1 MANQSHPRWPRTRRG
16 FTLIELL
23 VVIAIIGILAA
34 LLLPV
39 LSQAKARAVKIGCAN
54 HQKQLASLFL
64 IYVDE
69 NDHNIP
75 REGYASDGTVTLNTW
90 EEVKG
95 PLLPDGGDS
104 RDVWY
109 NALPLKPASDYAE
122 PDISSPDLRLDFYS
136 RRQLLQCPGA
146 RFPGEVLAISQ
157 PVAFFSLAMN
167 SNLIRDHEGPTINFA
182 KILVYERYSS
192 FVLFQDNRLDGEAKV
207 DEKQADDNLG
217 QPASHATRFS
227 PRHNGGGNLAFADGH
242 VEWFLGNKVVET
254 NPNSA
259 RRGGAIVPPVEV
271 IYQLPYR

>member
-1 MANQSHPRWPRTRRG
+1 MRRG

-39 LSQAKARAVKIGCAN
+39 LSRAKARTVKIDCAN

-69 NDHNIP
+69 NDYNIP

-90 EEVKG
+90 KEVKG

-157 PVAFFSLAMN
+157 PVAFFSLSMN
-167 SNLIRDHEGPTINFA
+167 SNLIRDHEGPTIKFA
-182 KILVYERYSS
+182 KIEAYNTVN
-192 FVLFQDNRLDGEAKV
+192 FVLFQDNRLDGETKV
-207 DEKQADDNLG
+207 DVKQADDNLG

-227 PRHNGGGNLAFADGH
+227 PRHNAGGNLAFADGH
-242 VEWFLGNKVVET
+242 VKWFPGNKVVET

-259 RRGGAIVPPVEV
+259 RRGGAIVPPEKAYV
-271 IYQLPYR
+271 IYQLPYQ